1 MKKMNLQDLSK
12 QFKETS
18 GRDPWL
24 WPILPKTTVFIFI
37 TVMAVALLWFVW
49 LQGYQ
54 DDLDSAKSQESAL
67 RQEFSKNY
75 RKAVNLE
82 ALRSQR
88 EQVQQYVSLLEKQL
102 PSKAEMAALLSDI
115 NLAGIGRGLQF
126 DLFKPGATQ
135 IKDFYAELPIQI
147 EVSGSFDAIGEF
159 VSDLAHLS
167 RIVTLS
173 NIEIQS
179 KASASSANVAGT
191 GNGTLVMKATA
202 KTYRYLDSDE
212 VQAQAR
218 LRQTAKR

>member
-1 MKKMNLQDLSK
+1 MKLQDLSK
-12 QFKETS
+12 QFQATS

-24 WPILPKTTVFIFI
+24 WPAIPKYTVFTFI
-37 TVMAVALLWFVW
+37 AVLVVVVLWFVW

-54 DDLDSAKSQESAL
+54 DDLDNAKAQETQL
-67 RQEFSKNY
+67 RTEFSANY

-88 EQVQQYVSLLEKQL
+88 EQVEQYVSLLEKQL

-135 IKDFYAELPIQI
+135 VKDYYAELPIQI
-147 EVSGSFDAIGEF
+147 EISGSFDAIGEF

-167 RIVTLS
+167 RIVTLGD
-173 NIEIQS
+173 IEIES
-179 KASASSANVAGT
+179 KSADASKSGSVADSSA
-191 GNGTLVMKATA
+191 LVMKATA
-202 KTYRYLDSDE
+202 KTYRYLDAEE
-212 VQAQAR
+212 VLAQAQAR
-218 LRQTAKR
+218 ARQAAGR